1 MTPLS
6 WIVSR
11 LRAGLMPVVAVAV
24 AVAVTVALIAALPRV
39 VADLAG
45 RATSGAFATLS
56 AREGDLMARWRGAP
70 AATATTTDP
79 SAAYLE
85 AAEDLRQA
93 QPRPL
98 RDVLV
103 PPQLLGELGFPLS
116 VTPPASSGYH
126 RLTFAVLVDATLE
139 EHTRLVSGA
148 WPRPPDAG
156 DPVTEAVV
164 LHDAAERLGWVLG
177 SEPLPGIRLAG
188 TFRPTERHDRRWE
201 QVPRGVRYAE
211 LVDPNLGTEL
221 VSAVFV
227 DDRAL
232 AVGVSGKRPQ
242 IIHTLWYG
250 IRADTESAGLD
261 AEVLAAQLTATL
273 ARTHDLTT
281 DGRLSIRLFSE
292 LGDVLGA
299 VSVQQRTLTALVLA
313 MAAGPVGLS
322 ILLVWLA
329 AVGVGARRAAVTA
342 LVLARGASPGQLR
355 AWALTEG
362 VAVLL
367 VGGFAGYAVVD
378 AAVPGPGPVAGVG
391 SLSGSDALAAV
402 APTLLTVAGGIV
414 VWRLRQVV
422 LRLLVGPLR
431 TRRSLPGLL
440 GVLRALRGSGGALP
454 LIAVLLG
461 VSVAVVGGTLSASL
475 DATARDAAWG
485 LNGAPVRIAGPRMTD
500 DVVARIE
507 SVDGVASVARVA
519 RVADAVPLQ
528 LPEQT
533 IHVGVWAADGHLLDA
548 YRGSPVDPDLPPA
561 LFGSADGVAA
571 VVGGL
576 VPQGATGG
584 RLGSVGQVR
593 LLGHRDLLP
602 GIATPDAWAL
612 VSSDA
617 WASAGGEAPTATIA
631 LVALADGA
639 RADEVASAL
648 RIQLDTAVVSTA
660 EEQLRGRHV
669 PASLAFTRL
678 ATATGLVTLVL
689 MTGAILAADAVGAAA
704 RRHATA
710 RLRALGAPDRDIRLS
725 VVWETAPG
733 LLFAVASGIGLGL
746 GAAALLLGWLDYG
759 FITGA
764 RRARLALDPAWLA
777 AVLGLV
783 LVALA
788 AVITTA
794 ARRAA
799 GEGEA
804 P

>member
-11 LRAGLMPVVAVAV
+11 LRAGLAPVVAVAV
-24 AVAVTVALIAALPRV
+24 AVAVTAALIAALPRV

-79 SAAYLE
+79 GAAYLE

-148 WPRPPDAG
+148 WPRPPDAA

-188 TFRPTERHDRRWE
+188 TFRPTDPHDRRWE

-227 DDRAL
+227 DRRAL

-250 IRADTESAGLD
+250 IRADTDSAGLD
-261 AEVLAAQLTATL
+261 AEVLAGQLTATL

-292 LGDVLGA
+292 LGDVLDA

-329 AVGVGARRAAVTA
+329 AVGVRERRATVTA
-342 LVLARGASPGQLR
+342 LVRARGASPGQLR

-362 VAVLL
+362 VVVLL
-367 VGGFAGYAVVD
+367 VGGLAGYAVVD
-378 AAVPGPGPVAGVG
+378 AALPGPGRGAGVG
-391 SLSGSDALAAV
+391 SLSGTDVLAAV
-402 APTLLTVAGGIV
+402 APTLLTVAGGIL
-414 VWRLRQVV
+414 VWRLRQGV

-461 VSVAVVGGTLSASL
+461 VSVAVVGGTVSASL
-475 DATARDAAWG
+475 DTTARDAAWG

-533 IHVGVWAADGHLLDA
+533 IHVGVWAADDHLLDA

-576 VPQGATGG
+576 VPEGATGG

-612 VSSDA
+612 VSWDA

-631 LVALADGA
+631 LVAVADGA

-648 RIQLDTAVVSTA
+648 RVQLDTAVVSTA

-669 PASLAFTRL
+669 PASLAFARL
-678 ATATGLVTLVL
+678 ATATGLATLVL
-689 MTGAILAADAVGAAA
+689 MTGAILAADAVGAAT
-704 RRHATA
+704 RRDATA

-733 LLFAVASGIGLGL
+733 LLLAVASGIGLGI

-799 GEGEA
+799 REGEA